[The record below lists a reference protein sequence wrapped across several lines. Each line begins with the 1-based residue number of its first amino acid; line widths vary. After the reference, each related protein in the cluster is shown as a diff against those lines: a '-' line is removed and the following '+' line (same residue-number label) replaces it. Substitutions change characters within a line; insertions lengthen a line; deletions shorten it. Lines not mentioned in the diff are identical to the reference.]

1 MSDVLSKG
9 LGAASERAR
18 GLAGV
23 FQGFKDFI
31 SRGNAI
37 ELAVGVVIG
46 AAFGAIV
53 TALQNGLISPLIAA
67 IGGKSDIAGLWQ
79 VTIREND
86 PADTSD
92 DAIIQFGLIFD
103 ALLKFLITAAVVYFF
118 IVLPL
123 NRLAE
128 RRKKG
133 IEEEPARPSEE
144 ILLLQEIRDLLAAQ
158 PSAALRQDT
167 GTSSGSG
174 AHAAPS
180 APDAPGG
187 AAGRPPSV

>member
-67 IGGKSDIAGLWQ
+67 IGGQSDISALWA
-79 VTIREND
+79 VTIRENTAD
-86 PADTSD
+86 PADDTVL
-92 DAIIQFGLIFD
+92 QFGLIVD
-103 ALLKFLITAAVVYFF
+103 ALLKFVITAAIVYFL

-123 NRLAE
+123 NKLAE

-133 IEEEPARPSEE
+133 VEEEPARPSEE
-144 ILLLQEIRDLLAAQ
+144 ILLLQEIRDLLALQ
-158 PSAALRQDT
+158 TSPALRQDT
-167 GTSSGSG
+167 DLSSGGG

-180 APDAPGG
+180 VPDAPG
-187 AAGRPPSV
+187 ASSGRPPQA

>member
-53 TALQNGLISPLIAA
+53 TALQDGLISPLIAA
-67 IGGKSDIAGLWQ
+67 IGGQSDISGLWT
-79 VTIREND
+79 VTIRENTPD
-86 PADTSD
+86 PADDT
-92 DAIIQFGLIFD
+92 ILRLGLIVD
-103 ALLKFLITAAVVYFF
+103 ALLKFLITAAIVYFL

-123 NRLAE
+123 NKLAE

-133 IEEEPARPSEE
+133 VEEEPARPSEE
-144 ILLLQEIRDLLAAQ
+144 ILLLQEIRDLLASQ
-158 PSAALRQDT
+158 TSPALRQDVDL
-167 GTSSGSG
+167 SSGGGG

-180 APDAPGG
+180 VPDAPGTSP
-187 AAGRPPSV
+187 GRPPQA